1 MMMETINV
9 QILVSKEHLGRFCW
23 KSVGLGSLVVCISPK
38 LELPDGSMGLTDGST
53 SYKIHIIQA
62 GGNGAAAVDGSWS
75 SGCLKETCRAFLV
88 IFG

>member
-38 LELPDGSMGLTDGST
+38 LELPDGST
-53 SYKIHIIQA
+53 SYKIHFIQA